1 MKMTL
6 KDTFASLL
14 SHPSIASAAPI
25 YETYD
30 KNVQGNTAHERGK
43 TVCSISAC
51 FRDFPELPE
60 KTAETSVAIATG
72 GNPLLAKISAEEA
85 AIQAVTACNYK
96 LACVG
101 ATPLSA
107 TDCLNFGN
115 PEKEDQMQE
124 LIDGIAGTKEACE
137 KLQIPIVSGNVSL
150 YNESSGKSIPPSAI
164 ISIFG
169 RVDDPHTVSPLAFQK
184 AGQTIMVI
192 GKRSTNL
199 GGSHLLNILKKEDS
213 NLPKINLEAA
223 KEITEKI
230 RQTAT
235 TQDFSSVNIIHQGG
249 ITRALFE
256 STFGKNI
263 GAEITIPDNSE
274 IPQFLFSEDLGA
286 LITTDNPEK
295 IQEIFGEESLIIGK
309 TTEDFAL
316 KISHKSQEIFS
327 ENLDELKDT
336 WENSLRKIF

>member
-1 MKMTL
+1 MTI
-6 KDTFASLL
+6 KDTFEKLL
-14 SHPSIASAAPI
+14 SHPSLSSAQPI
-25 YETYD
+25 FETYD

-43 TVCSISAC
+43 TVCSISTC

-72 GNPLLAKISAEEA
+72 GNPLLAKVSAKDA
-85 AIQAVTACNYK
+85 AIQAVTTCNYK

-101 ATPLSA
+101 ATPLAA

-137 KLQIPIVSGNVSL
+137 TLEIPIVSGNVSL

-164 ISIFG
+164 ISVFG

-184 AGQTIMVI
+184 AGQTVIVI
-192 GKRSTNL
+192 GKRSANL
-199 GGSHLLNILKKEDS
+199 GGSHLLNILKKEDTH
-213 NLPKINLEAA
+213 LPEINLEIT
-223 KEITEKI
+223 KEITKKI
-230 RQTAT
+230 QKAAT
-235 TQDFSSVNIIHQGG
+235 KKEFASINIIHQGG
-249 ITRALFE
+249 IARALFE

-263 GAEITIPDNSE
+263 GAQINIPADSE
-274 IPQFLFSEDLGA
+274 VPQFLFSEDLGA
-286 LITTDNPEK
+286 LITTDNSEK
-295 IQEIFGEESLIIGK
+295 IQEIFGEEAIIIGK
-309 TTEDFAL
+309 TTEDFTL
-316 KISHKSQEIFS
+316 KISHNSQEIFA
-327 ENLDELKDT
+327 ENLDEFKNT